1 MSKPLFHPKQS
12 LAPRRKS
19 KGDQR
24 LSQTGNS
31 DLQNKCK
38 VVHTLYLPQQR
49 VSWDATWSRAEPQAA
64 TLCHLQ
70 AGVVEGSRGSVT
82 SHFPFHQFQVG
93 LAALFR
99 AHQQFPAPCLTQPL
113 FPSY

>member
-1 MSKPLFHPKQS
+1 MSKTLFHPKRS
-12 LAPRRKS
+12 RPPGGS
-19 KGDQR
+19 KGGQR

-31 DLQNKCK
+31 DLQNECK

-70 AGVVEGSRGSVT
+70 AGVAEGSRGSVT
-82 SHFPFHQFQVG
+82 SHFPLHQFQAG
-93 LAALFR
+93 LAAPFS
-99 AHQQFPAPCLTQPL
+99 AHQQFPAPCPTQPL
-113 FPSY
+113 SPSY